1 MSVQVLHE
9 RRSEALHV
17 ALVWDAESNEVCV
30 EVRDQASGD
39 FFLVPT
45 DRANALDAFYHP
57 FSYRAFQD
65 GLGPLPR

>member
-17 ALVWDAESNEVCV
+17 QLVWDAASDDVCV

-57 FSYRAFQD
+57 FYYRALKTD
-65 GLGPLPR
+65 WLRAA